1 MSSVHQPPTR
11 RYLLATRSRG
21 KIREVRALV
30 AKSGLPIEVTTPEDL
45 RIEPDP
51 RENEIEEFSSFREN
65 AIAKALYFARLS
77 GKPTIA
83 DDSGLAV
90 DALKGEPGVRS
101 KRFSGRTDLE
111 GEELDQAN
119 IEYLLQRLEGVPD
132 QKRNAYFACAVALA
146 RPEGDV
152 ITTLGTVSGRITREE
167 RGSQGFGYDPLF
179 LIPEL
184 GKTFAELGDDEKN
197 RLSHRARAL
206 NALLAQIGF
215 FR

>member
-1 MSSVHQPPTR
+1 MSSVHQPPPR
-11 RYLLATRSRG
+11 RYLIATRSRG
-21 KIREVRALV
+21 EIREVRALV
-30 AKSGLPIEVTTPEDL
+30 AKSGRPIEVTTPEDL

-111 GEELDQAN
+111 GEELD
-119 IEYLLQRLEGVPD
+119 R
-132 QKRNAYFACAVALA
+132 
-146 RPEGDV
+146 
-152 ITTLGTVSGRITREE
+152 SEE
-167 RGSQGFGYDPLF
+167 RRVGTES
-179 LIPEL
+179 
-184 GKTFAELGDDEKN
+184 
-197 RLSHRARAL
+197 
-206 NALLAQIGF
+206 
-215 FR
+215 